1 MNRITIFSVL
11 LFFVF
16 ACSNNNKTN
25 NKAQNDTLNKEKET
39 TSTNELIGAGASFP
53 YPLYS
58 KMFSEYGKQTGL
70 QINYQSIGSGGGIRQ
85 LTEKTIDFGASDAFL
100 NDEDLKKMPAPVV
113 HIPTCLG
120 SVVIAYNVPG
130 NPELKLTPDVLAN
143 IFLGKITKWNDKALT
158 SINPGVK
165 LPDTPIM
172 VIHRS
177 DGSGTT
183 FIFTNYLS
191 KVSEEWKTKIGND
204 KSVSWPTGLGGKGNE
219 GVSGLVQQTPGA
231 IGYVELAYAIQNKM
245 VFALLKNKAG
255 KFIKPSLE
263 STTAAAKAE
272 VPEDTRVTL
281 TDSDAPEAYPI
292 SSFTWLLVY
301 KEQNY
306 NGRPEQKAKEIVKML
321 KWVIHDGQQYNNELM
336 YAKLPENVVQ
346 KAEKAIETITYNGS
360 PLK

>member
-1 MNRITIFSVL
+1 MIRIITFFIL
-11 LFFVF
+11 LFFI
-16 ACSNNNKTN
+16 CSCGNNKSN
-25 NKAQNDTLNKEKET
+25 HET
-39 TSTNELIGAGASFP
+39 QKKDGHTTGVMQLIGAGASFP

-58 KMFSEYGKQTGL
+58 KMFSEYGKQTGVKV
-70 QINYQSIGSGGGIRQ
+70 NYQSIGSGGGIRQ
-85 LTEKTIDFGASDAFL
+85 LTEKTVDFGASDVFL
-100 NDEDLKKMPAPVV
+100 SDEEIKRMPAPVV
-113 HIPTCLG
+113 HVPTCLG
-120 SVVIAYNVPG
+120 SVVIAYNIPG

-143 IFLGKITKWNDKALT
+143 IFLAKIRKWNDKALAST
-158 SINPGVK
+158 NPGIK

-183 FIFTNYLS
+183 FIFTSYLS
-191 KVSEEWKTKIGND
+191 KTSEEWKTRIGND
-204 KSVSWPTGLGGKGNE
+204 KSVNWLTGLGSKGNE
-219 GVSGLVQQTPGA
+219 GVSGLIQQTPGA

-245 VFALLKNKAG
+245 VFAELKNKAG

-272 VPEDTRVTL
+272 VPEDTRITL
-281 TDSDAPEAYPI
+281 TDSDAPDAYPI

-306 NGRPEQKAKEIVKML
+306 NRSEQKAKEIVKML
-321 KWVIHDGQQYNNELM
+321 KWVITEGQQYNNELM

-360 PLK
+360 PIK